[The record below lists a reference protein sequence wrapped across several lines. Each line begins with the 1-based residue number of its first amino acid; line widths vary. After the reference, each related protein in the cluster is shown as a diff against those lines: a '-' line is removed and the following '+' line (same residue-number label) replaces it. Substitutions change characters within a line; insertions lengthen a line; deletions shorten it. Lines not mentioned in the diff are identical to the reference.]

1 MGYFNDYSL
10 AQDLAQD
17 VFVRVWQYLPTFK
30 GESSVG
36 TWIFRIATNICLRQ
50 RERQN
55 SIYQAEVPLNLFA
68 NESSNNSLQVKA
80 LYKAIA
86 ELPEMDRLVISL
98 YLEELKQAE
107 IAQITGLS
115 EANVRVKIHRITLMI
130 LAIVFGA
137 IIWICWTPLLTVT
150 KMGIIL
156 LSIGFMLP
164 ALSYGRLL
172 RLYYGLKIDSNNK
185 YQY

>member
-1 MGYFNDYSL
+1 MSFEYLYKVYWDKVFRLCMGYFNDYSL

-30 GESSVG
+30 GEASVG

-55 SIYQAEVPLNLFA
+55 SISQAEVPLNLFA

-98 YLEELKQAE
+98 
-107 IAQITGLS
+107 S
-115 EANVRVKIHRITLMI
+115 RRVETSGNSSNHRPVGSKCTCKDTPDKIHISKKNT
-130 LAIVFGA
+130 
-137 IIWICWTPLLTVT
+137 
-150 KMGIIL
+150 
-156 LSIGFMLP
+156 
-164 ALSYGRLL
+164 
-172 RLYYGLKIDSNNK
+172 
-185 YQY
+185 

>member
-50 RERQN
+50 SERQN
-55 SIYQAEVPLNLFA
+55 SISQTEVPSNLFA
-68 NESSNNSLQVKA
+68 EEPSDNSLQVKA

-86 ELPEMDRLVISL
+86 KLPEMDRLIISL
-98 YLEELKQAE
+98 NLEHLKQ
-107 IAQITGLS
+107 T
-115 EANVRVKIHRITLMI
+115 
-130 LAIVFGA
+130 
-137 IIWICWTPLLTVT
+137 
-150 KMGIIL
+150 
-156 LSIGFMLP
+156 
-164 ALSYGRLL
+164 
-172 RLYYGLKIDSNNK
+172 
-185 YQY
+185 